1 MSIRLIEQHTA
12 NNLTKCT
19 QPSFTAA
26 HNTTDASVNIVSLCP
41 LASLHKGQIFWL
53 NKINT
58 MDKHQYSQHSY
69 TLKPPELR
77 FHRTSEV

>member
-41 LASLHKGQIFWL
+41 LASLHKGQIF
-53 NKINT
+53 
-58 MDKHQYSQHSY
+58 
-69 TLKPPELR
+69 
-77 FHRTSEV
+77 